1 MQIVFGFTRKSR
13 ANRLKKAA
21 TVLREFT
28 PSVPLMVS
36 IFIFLAFGAASGTF
50 FSSYAS
56 FNGFWVTLLIVVSGG
71 CVSLTSYLLCVEGQ
85 PVVVRRIAWWVLLI
99 GIAFAMC
106 CWAWCCA
113 RLFARDDMAW
123 SLTESSQPIVVQGSV
138 VEAPEQ
144 MTKIQGRLGAGKETE
159 MSTWVL
165 QLGSARHLQHWV
177 PVSGY
182 ARVFVNGRPHSLLVG
197 THVRLYGRAMRPSSP
212 NNPGEFDYRRHSQV
226 NRVLTIIRVRDWSS
240 IVVCSEGVTH
250 SATRCVDWLRQL
262 LRDRLH
268 AIVPSRSQ
276 PLSDSL
282 LLGLRRTLPE
292 QTIRVFSDTGC
303 IHILAIS
310 GLHVGLVATV
320 VFYVLR
326 FLGCPYRMGWLCV
339 TCVITVYAGI
349 TGAALPVLRAT
360 LLLWVAC
367 AGVLTKRRMA
377 GLHSLAVVGVI
388 LLIWNPVS
396 VLAVGSQLSFLATAV
411 LISLG
416 AFSPKWQTREAIQ
429 RLIEKN
435 QSGLQNTASKL
446 SCSLR
451 WGIMVSAS
459 VWVASAPLVASEF
472 NRFVPFAVGANLLI
486 APLLPIVMAAGF
498 VCLVT
503 AGLPVAICAPLG
515 WLTGSLSELL
525 TLLLKRISSLPG
537 SAFRVY
543 ALPTWWVVIWY
554 VVLFL
559 FLLHLC
565 SYSKKLQAS
574 HGIRFESLCGRG
586 QWSIFQ
592 LKTCIFLVFLF
603 GLSVLGVGMKLM
615 PKAGLK
621 KSQITIAGMG
631 HGCGIVVKTREGHC
645 LLYDA
650 GRLGAPGTAL
660 RSIRATLFSN
670 RIHTIDYMVLSHA
683 DTDHFNAVP
692 GILEEFRVGQVIVSP
707 QFLNSS
713 SRSAIE
719 VKRLFVKH
727 EVPIRTVLAGD
738 VIRVGTSCVA
748 RVLHPQIANT
758 TSAVSDN
765 QSSIVLDLS
774 IELKRVLFT
783 GDIEGD
789 ALRELLHSGL
799 PHCDILIAPHHG
811 NTTGFSREI
820 VSRVRPR
827 AVIVSGSGGRD
838 WPRVCRNFYQG
849 WSGLRKVLRTAGG
862 SSTDHGAV
870 LITMNDDAMTVQQFR
885 SNRWRCILQ

>member
-1 MQIVFGFTRKSR
+1 MGFTRTSR
-13 ANRLKKAA
+13 AHRFKKVAA
-21 TVLREFT
+21 VLGELI

-36 IFIFLAFGAASGTF
+36 IFMFLAFGAASGTF
-50 FSSYAS
+50 FSSYPT
-56 FNGFWVTLLIVVSGG
+56 FCGFWVISLIVVSGA

-85 PVVVRRIAWWVLLI
+85 PIVLRRIAWWVLLI
-99 GIAFAMC
+99 GIAFAVC

-113 RLFARDDMAW
+113 RLFSRDDLAW

-138 VEAPEQ
+138 VESPEQ
-144 MTKIQGRLGAGKETE
+144 MTKTQGTLGSGKETE
-159 MSTWVL
+159 MSSWVL
-165 QLGSARHLQHWV
+165 QLSSARHLQHWV

-182 ARVFVNGRPHSLLVG
+182 ARVFVNGKPHSLLVG
-197 THVRLYGRAMRPSSP
+197 THVRLYGRAMRPSLP

-240 IVVCSEGVTH
+240 IVICPEAVTY

-310 GLHVGLVATV
+310 GLHVGLVATA

-326 FLGCPYRMGWLCV
+326 FLGCSYRMSWLCV

-367 AGVLTKRRMA
+367 AGVWTKRRMA
-377 GLHSLAVVGVI
+377 GIHTLAVVGVI

-411 LISLG
+411 LMSIG
-416 AFSPKWQTREAIQ
+416 ALSPKRQTREAIQ
-429 RLIEKN
+429 RLIEKK
-435 QSGLQNTASKL
+435 QSSLKNTAYKL
-446 SCSLR
+446 LCSLR
-451 WGIMVSAS
+451 WGIMASAS

-486 APLLPIVMAAGF
+486 AFLLPVVMAAGF

-503 AGLPVAICAPLG
+503 AGLPLVICAPLG
-515 WLTGSLSELL
+515 WLTGILFELL
-525 TLLLKRISSLPG
+525 TLIVTRISSLPG

-554 VVLFL
+554 VVVFLFL
-559 FLLHLC
+559 FHLC
-565 SYSKKLQAS
+565 TNSKKTQAL
-574 HGIRFESLCGRG
+574 HGIRFASLCGRG
-586 QWSIFQ
+586 QWSVFQ

-603 GLSVLGVGMKLM
+603 GLSVLGIGLKLM

-645 LLYDA
+645 LVYDA

-660 RSIRATLFSN
+660 RSIRATLSSN
-670 RIHTIDYMVLSHA
+670 RIHTIDYLVLSHA

-692 GILEEFRVGQVIVSP
+692 GILKEFRIGQVIVSP
-707 QFLNSS
+707 QFLGSS

-719 VKRLFVKH
+719 IKRLFVKQ

-738 VIRVGTSCVA
+738 VISVGASCVA
-748 RVLHPQIANT
+748 RVLHPQLVPT
-758 TSAVSDN
+758 TRVVSDN
-765 QSSIVLDLS
+765 QSSIVIDLS
-774 IELKRVLFT
+774 IESKRVLFT

-789 ALRELLHSGL
+789 ALRDLLRSGL

-811 NTTGFSREI
+811 STTGYSREI
-820 VSRVRPR
+820 ASGVRPSV
-827 AVIVSGSGGRD
+827 VIVSGSGGRD
-838 WPRVCRNFYQG
+838 WPRVCENFYNG
-849 WSGLRKVLRTAGG
+849 WIGLRAVLRTAGG

-870 LITMNDDAMTVQQFR
+870 LITMADNAMTVQQFR
-885 SNRWRCILQ
+885 SNRWRCIL

>member
-1 MQIVFGFTRKSR
+1 MLGFTRKRR
-13 ANRLKKAA
+13 ANGFKKVA
-21 TVLREFT
+21 TVLRELI

-36 IFIFLAFGAASGTF
+36 IFIFLAVGAASGAF
-50 FSSYAS
+50 FSSCPT
-56 FNGFWVTLLIVVSGG
+56 FCGFWVISLIVVSIA
-71 CVSLTSYLLCVEGQ
+71 CVSLTSYLLRVEGQ

-99 GIAFAMC
+99 GIAFAVC

-113 RLFARDDMAW
+113 RLFSRDDLAW
-123 SLTESSQPIVVQGSV
+123 SLTESPQPVVVQGRV

-144 MTKIQGRLGAGKETE
+144 TTKTQGTLGDGKDTE
-159 MSTWVL
+159 LSTWVL
-165 QLGSARHLQHWV
+165 QLSSARHLQHWV

-182 ARVFVNGRPHSLLVG
+182 ARVFVNGNSPSLLVG

-240 IVVCSEGVTH
+240 IGICPDGVTY
-250 SATRCVDWLRQL
+250 STTRCVDWLRQL

-282 LLGLRRTLPE
+282 LLGLRRALPE
-292 QTIRVFSDTGC
+292 QTMRVFSDTGC

-310 GLHVGLVATV
+310 GLHVGLAATA

-326 FLGCPYRMGWLCV
+326 FLGCPYRMSWLCV

-349 TGAALPVLRAT
+349 TGAALPVMRAT

-367 AGVLTKRRMA
+367 AGVWTKRRMA
-377 GLHSLAVVGVI
+377 GIHSLAVVGVV

-396 VLAVGSQLSFLATAV
+396 VLAVASQLSFLATAV
-411 LISLG
+411 LMSLG
-416 AFSPKWQTREAIQ
+416 GLSPKRQTHEAIQ
-429 RLIEKN
+429 QLIEKN
-435 QSGLQNTASKL
+435 QSGFKNTAYKIL
-446 SCSLR
+446 RSLR
-451 WGIMVSAS
+451 WGIMVSGS

-472 NRFVPFAVGANLLI
+472 NRFVPIAVGANLLI

-503 AGLPVAICAPLG
+503 AGLPLAICAPLG
-515 WLTGSLSELL
+515 WLTGILFELL
-525 TLLLKRISSLPG
+525 TLIVTRISNLPG
-537 SAFRVY
+537 SAFRIY

-554 VVLFL
+554 VVVFL

-565 SYSKKLQAS
+565 SYSKKTQALCGS
-574 HGIRFESLCGRG
+574 QFASLCGRS
-586 QWSIFQ
+586 QRSVFQ
-592 LKTCIFLVFLF
+592 QKTCIFLVFLF
-603 GLSVLGVGMKLM
+603 VLSVLGIGLKLM

-645 LLYDA
+645 LVYDA
-650 GRLGAPGTAL
+650 GRLGAPRTAL

-670 RIHTIDYMVLSHA
+670 RIHTIDYLVLSHA

-692 GILEEFRVGQVIVSP
+692 GILKEFRVGQVIVSP
-707 QFLNSS
+707 QFLDSS
-713 SRSAIE
+713 SRSATEI
-719 VKRLFVKH
+719 KRLFVKY

-738 VIRVGTSCVA
+738 VISVGASCVA
-748 RVLHPQIANT
+748 RVLHPQLAPT
-758 TSAVSDN
+758 TSVVSDN

-774 IELKRVLFT
+774 IESKQVLFT

-789 ALRELLHSGL
+789 ALRNLLHSGL

-811 NTTGFSREI
+811 STTGFSRELA
-820 VSRVRPR
+820 SGVRPSV
-827 AVIVSGSGGRD
+827 VIVSGSGGRD
-838 WPRVCRNFYQG
+838 WSCVCENFYQS
-849 WSGLRKVLRTAGG
+849 WNGLRKVLRTAGG
-862 SSTDHGAV
+862 SPTDHGAV
-870 LITMNDDAMTVQQFR
+870 LITMTDDAMTVKQFR
-885 SNRWRCILQ
+885 SNSWRCIL